1 MHKLPTATMFAFV
14 NSNVLGAE
22 NDASSSDDFAITIRS
37 ASEQPPGRPIRS
49 RSGFAD
55 YVPAQVYLR
64 VVDNGVV
71 SNVRLVS
78 NGHPMAPERVARHI
92 VIKLGKQGWF
102 TGRQSTHDSL
112 FPRSYLC
119 DSFPTPYYHETEDR
133 LKKLY
138 TAKDMLY
145 RGRYAGK
152 TGDDVELL
160 LIPRDEAQR
169 AYDDIADEFRRVVE
183 RTRIDNEMRVIEA
196 REAAERMQAREHAHQ
211 KEMQLRETVRDLYK
225 LIATAEG
232 DDKAFYKQELEETK
246 ASIRALE

>member
-1 MHKLPTATMFAFV
+1 MFAFV
-14 NSNVLGAE
+14 NSNVPGVE
-22 NDASSSDDFAITIRS
+22 NDAGSSDDFAIMIRS
-37 ASEQPPGRPIRS
+37 ESDQPPGRPIRS
-49 RSGFAD
+49 RSGFTD

-64 VVDNGVV
+64 VVDKGTV

-78 NGHPMAPERVARHI
+78 TGHPISPERVAKHI
-92 VIKLGKQGWF
+92 IIKLGKQGWF
-102 TGRQSTHDSL
+102 TGRQATHDSQ
-112 FPRSYLC
+112 FPGSYLC

-183 RTRIDNEMRVIEA
+183 RTRIDNERRVVEA
-196 REAAERMQAREHAHQ
+196 REAEERMQTREHTHQ
-211 KEMQLRETVRDLYK
+211 LRMQLQETVRDLYK
-225 LIATAEG
+225 LIAIAEG
-232 DDKAFYKQELEETK
+232 AKEAFLMQQLEETK